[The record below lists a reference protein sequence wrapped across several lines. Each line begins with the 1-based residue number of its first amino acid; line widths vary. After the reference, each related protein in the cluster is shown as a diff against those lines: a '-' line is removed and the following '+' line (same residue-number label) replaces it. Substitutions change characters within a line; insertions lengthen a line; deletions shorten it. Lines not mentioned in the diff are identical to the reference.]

1 MFQFR
6 ILYNLCAR
14 GDTEFVLNHYEELI
28 LALHNREPNNWFLYF
43 EFGQV
48 LCRTGG
54 KNLNLL
60 QISMKFVQEAL
71 NLDPNNVAVNIEMA
85 NQFYLLGN
93 YQKSVDICKKV
104 ALIDDSATEA
114 LIGLIK
120 CRLMDNGLN
129 EEVCKALIEC
139 FK

>member
-1 MFQFR
+1 M
-6 ILYNLCAR
+6 CAR
-14 GDTEFVLNHYEELI
+14 GDIEYVMIHYEELI
-28 LALHNREPNNWFLYF
+28 SALHHQEPNNWFLYY

-54 KNLNLL
+54 KNTDLL
-60 QISMKFVQEAL
+60 RTSIRFIEEAL
-71 NLDPNNVAVNIEMA
+71 NLEPNSVAVNIEMA

-120 CRLMDNGLN
+120 CRLIDNGLN
-129 EEVCKALIEC
+129 EEVG
-139 FK
+139 